1 MQTCKG
7 LKSGGSSHEQLQQ
20 SLIIAWIHGVL
31 SGPCKHRT
39 GSSTAV
45 FCFAQVMIPLLRPG
59 TDTTLLQ
66 NTEDNLHAFS
76 VKGLRT
82 LVVGSKV
89 CWQIVQSRV

>member
-1 MQTCKG
+1 MPK
-7 LKSGGSSHEQLQQ
+7 H
-20 SLIIAWIHGVL
+20 WIL
-31 SGPCKHRT
+31 
-39 GSSTAV
+39 TAV

-82 LVVGSKV
+82 LIIGSKV
-89 CWQIVQSRV
+89 NF